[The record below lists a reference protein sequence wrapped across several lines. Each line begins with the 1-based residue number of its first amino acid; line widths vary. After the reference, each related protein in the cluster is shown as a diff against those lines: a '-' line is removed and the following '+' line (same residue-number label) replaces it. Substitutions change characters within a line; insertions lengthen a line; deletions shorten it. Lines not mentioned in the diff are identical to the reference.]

1 MNRTV
6 NARIFNLSSLQDSF
20 DSWVVIK
27 NAQHPVS
34 TRFIAMSRNKLL
46 VFVADFTVAYAVKG
60 EISAR
65 SRPFG
70 PQFVLKIGGGGSPRP
85 LPWEHP
91 IKYTW

>member
-1 MNRTV
+1 M
-6 NARIFNLSSLQDSF
+6 
-20 DSWVVIK
+20 VIK

-70 PQFVLKIGGGGSPRP
+70 PQFGLKMGGGGEGGGSPGAPP
-85 LPWEHP
+85 LGTP
-91 IKYTW
+91 Y

>member
-1 MNRTV
+1 M
-6 NARIFNLSSLQDSF
+6 
-20 DSWVVIK
+20 VIK

-70 PQFVLKIGGGGSPRP
+70 PQFGLKIGGGRGAVPPGP
-85 LPWEHP
+85 LHWEHP
-91 IKYTW
+91 IKYT